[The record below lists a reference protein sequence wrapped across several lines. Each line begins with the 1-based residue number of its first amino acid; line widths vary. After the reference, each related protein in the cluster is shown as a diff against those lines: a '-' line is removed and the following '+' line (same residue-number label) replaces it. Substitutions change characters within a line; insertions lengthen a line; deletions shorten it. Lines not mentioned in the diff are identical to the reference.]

1 MKKLLFSLLT
11 ASAFFL
17 AGCLETTQEIT
28 IKEDGSGTASYTSDM
43 SALMAMVKQM
53 GSGADTKDM
62 DKSIDSTVSLKEV
75 ADSIEGLTDAQKAML
90 VKSELRISM
99 DMKSEKF
106 FTKLNFPFAST
117 SEIAACNELSAKV
130 MGETLKGQTAG
141 LNAMSEDGA
150 GMPQMSS
157 FDDYYTTVYANG
169 SIVRTL
175 NKEKYEK
182 VGEDEYFKGMKET
195 AAMGLSMKA
204 NYIINLPR
212 PAKTAEGKG
221 ITLSED
227 KKKITISVD
236 MDDFFDDP
244 SKLEYKI
251 EY

>member
-11 ASAFFL
+11 AAAFFL

-28 IKEDGSGTASYTSDM
+28 INEDGSGNASYTSDM

-75 ADSIEGLTDAQKAML
+75 ADSIEGLTDTQKAML
-90 VKSELRISM
+90 MKSELRISM
-99 DMKSEKF
+99 DMKNEKF
-106 FTKLNFPFAST
+106 FTKLNFPFANT

-157 FDDYYTTVYANG
+157 FDDYYTSVYANG
-169 SIVRTL
+169 SIVKTL